1 MTSEELQKKINEF
14 LQKGGVIEKLP
25 DQEIEYDQKTVGKPK
40 LSKFQK
46 SYEPDIEL

>member
-25 DQEIEYDQKTVGKPK
+25 DQEIEDNFKPIK
-40 LSKFQK
+40 KNKYSKSEK
-46 SYEPDIEL
+46 SYEPDI